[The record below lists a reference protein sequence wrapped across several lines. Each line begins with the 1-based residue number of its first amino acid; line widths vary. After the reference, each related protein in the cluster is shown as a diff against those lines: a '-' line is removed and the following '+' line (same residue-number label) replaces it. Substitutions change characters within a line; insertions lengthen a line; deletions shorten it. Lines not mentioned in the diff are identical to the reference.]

1 MIPKKDLIAS
11 VEAPKILAKW
21 NGDKASAIKDVEGS
35 IEAYGQIHPYNETEP
50 PVEIKFLLDVKNE
63 INKL

>member
-11 VEAPKILAKW
+11 VEAPKILARW

-35 IEAYGQIHPYNETEP
+35 IEAYAQMHPYNENEP
-50 PVEIKFLLDVKNE
+50 PINIKFLLDVKKE